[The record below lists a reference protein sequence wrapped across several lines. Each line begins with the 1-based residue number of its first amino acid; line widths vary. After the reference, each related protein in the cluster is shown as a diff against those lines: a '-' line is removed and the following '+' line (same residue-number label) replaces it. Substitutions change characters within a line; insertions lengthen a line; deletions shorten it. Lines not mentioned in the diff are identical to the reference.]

1 MNKFKN
7 TCLGLMAAAAF
18 FTAVPACEAASID
31 VPENVFQ
38 WVQSTSIRSR
48 CATRSIQTGKSISVR

>member
-18 FTAVPACEAASID
+18 FTAVPACEEASID
-31 VPENVFQ
+31 VP
-38 WVQSTSIRSR
+38 
-48 CATRSIQTGKSISVR
+48 